1 MKSKIKGVGLNETT
15 QWDVIKSVYLHTFY
29 IYRYLCVDKYKTR
42 YTVMIKGRL
51 FPTVITYCLLDSTNF
66 ILRMHRFDITNCK
79 QTSSVVI
86 I

>member
-1 MKSKIKGVGLNETT
+1 MKSKIKGMGLNETT

-51 FPTVITYCLLDSTNF
+51 FSTIGYYFLFVGFYEFYFTYAFRYNQL
-66 ILRMHRFDITNCK
+66 
-79 QTSSVVI
+79 
-86 I
+86 